1 MQYIF
6 IHGLGQTALSWDKT
20 ISFLKNSVQYNCPNL
35 SGLIADKDVTYQ
47 NLYTA
52 FSAYCNDIPE
62 PLCLCGLSLG
72 GMLALNYTLDN
83 PEKVKSLILI
93 GTQYKIPKGLFK
105 FQNLIFN
112 ILPKS
117 AFKGMG
123 FDKPDILRLTKSMIE
138 LDFSAELTKISC
150 DTLII
155 CGAKDKANFKA
166 AKGLSERILTAK
178 LKIIENAA
186 HEVNKDNPEEL
197 AKIINDRK

>member
-20 ISFLKNSVQYNCPNL
+20 ISLLKTPARHSCPNL
-35 SGLIADKDVTYQ
+35 SDLIADKDVTYQ
-47 NLYTA
+47 NLYKA
-52 FSAYCNDIPE
+52 FSAYCNNISE

-72 GMLALNYTLDN
+72 GMLALNYTLVH

-117 AFKGMG
+117 AFKSMG
-123 FDKPDILRLTKSMIE
+123 FSKSDILRLTKSMIE
-138 LDFSAELTKISC
+138 LDFSTELTKVSC

-166 AKGLSERILTAK
+166 ANELSECILTAK

-197 AKIINDRK
+197 AKIIL

>member
-1 MQYIF
+1 MSSTYVF

-20 ISFLKNSVQYNCPNL
+20 ISFLKTPVRYNCPNL
-35 SGLIADKDVTYQ
+35 SDLIYDKDVTYQ
-47 NLYTA
+47 NLYKA
-52 FSAYCNDIPE
+52 FSAYCDNLSE

-72 GMLALNYTLDN
+72 GMLALNYTLNN

-93 GTQYKIPKGLFK
+93 GAQYKIPKGLFK
-105 FQNLIFN
+105 FQNLIFI

-117 AFKGMG
+117 AFKSMG
-123 FDKPDILRLTKSMIE
+123 FSKSDILRLTKSMIE
-138 LDFSAELTKISC
+138 LDFSTELTKIIC

-166 AKGLSERILTAK
+166 AKELSERILTAK

-197 AKIINDRK
+197 AKLIL